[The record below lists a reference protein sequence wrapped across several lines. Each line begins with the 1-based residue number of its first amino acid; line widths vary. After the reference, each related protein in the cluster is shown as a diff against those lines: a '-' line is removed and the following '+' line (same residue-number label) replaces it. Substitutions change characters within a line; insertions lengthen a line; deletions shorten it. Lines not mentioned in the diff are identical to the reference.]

1 MSVRISATDWFEGG
15 FDGDQ
20 AVAFAALLQAA
31 GCDIVDVSSGQV
43 WPDQRPA
50 YGRSFQTPF
59 ADRIR
64 NEAGIPTIAVGAIS
78 SYDDVN
84 TIVLAGRADLCALAR
99 PHLYDPH
106 WTLHAAA
113 EQGSRASSGCRSTAR
128 ARGGRRTAR
137 ATGSAG
143 RRCGA
148 SARPPRT
155 ERPPARWR
163 PRVTA

>member
-1 MSVRISATDWFEGG
+1 VWPAELPMSVRISATDWADGG

-20 AVAFAALLQAA
+20 AVALARMLKAH
-31 GCDIVDVSSGQV
+31 GCDIVDVSTGQV
-43 WPDQRPA
+43 VPYQKPA
-50 YGRSFQTPF
+50 YGRSYQTPF

-64 NEAGIPTIAVGAIS
+64 HEAGIPTIAVGAIS

-113 EQGSRASSGCRSTAR
+113 EQDYRAVEWIPQYRS
-128 ARGGRRTAR
+128 GRRKPVTGKDARRPAPRRFAPSPATAVK
-137 ATGSAG
+137 
-143 RRCGA
+143 
-148 SARPPRT
+148 
-155 ERPPARWR
+155 WR
-163 PRVTA
+163 S